1 MKKLQTLLI
10 ILLILL
16 SINIL
21 ASMAAEAQTNNLSQF
36 VFNTL
41 STPQI
46 AGSAFTI
53 TITAKASN
61 GNTIT
66 SYTGTNTLTV
76 SSGTITPTATTAF
89 VAGVWTGQ
97 VRLSQAGT
105 GISISTSGSGKS
117 GTTNK
122 ITVNPGVLDHF
133 IFNTISSPQ
142 TVGKAFSITITAK
155 DANSNTVTSYTA
167 TNTITAASGTISP
180 TGTSAFVA
188 GVWTGSVSLSA
199 SSSGTTI
206 GTSGSS
212 KSGTSNLFTVN
223 AGALDHFVFSS
234 IGTQTAGIAFSITI
248 TAKDASGNTVMSYAG
263 TNTLSSS
270 SGTISPT
277 STGTFSS
284 GIWTGSVTL
293 SAAGS
298 AITISTSGSSK
309 TATSNSFT
317 INSLSLGYY
326 VFNAISTPQTAGSAF
341 TITITAK
348 ASNGN
353 TITSYT
359 GKPTLSISTGTI
371 NPTVTGAFSN
381 GVWTGTVTTTSAASD
396 VTITATD
403 GSNSGVSNLF
413 NVNSGVANQ
422 LVVSSGTSQVAGIAF
437 SVTVTA
443 KDAYGNT
450 AASYTGKVHFSSSN
464 AGPGVSLPSDYKFQS
479 GDLGIHTFTNSVTLM
494 TVGAGVSVTAT
505 DAVTGSIAGSQTGIT
520 VNRAGVVNVV
530 ISPSGSSVTAGAS
543 KTYSATASD
552 AFGNSWDVT
561 SLTDWSINFDSGGT
575 WSGNVF
581 TSAVAGSWTVT
592 GTYASTSYTTGLIV
606 NPTSLDHFTF
616 NNVAPQIT
624 GTPFSITV
632 TAKDAYNNTATS
644 YTGHPSLTYS
654 AGLISPVTIDNFVS
668 GVGSTSVTVNVA
680 GSNVTIKAT
689 DNAHSG
695 ISNSFSINPTI
706 SASAG
711 VGGAINPTGNISVN
725 YGGSQ
730 SFNIT
735 ANTGYSIADV
745 IADNISLGPV
755 STYTFTAVQA
765 THTITA
771 IFGINTFNISVS
783 VGAGGS
789 ISPSGSVSVNYGDS
803 QTFNITPS
811 ADYYIVDVLV
821 NASSVGAVNSYT
833 FTNVQTSNTI
843 SAIFAPTP
851 TPTPSP
857 TVTQNPAPTQTA
869 KPSDTPTQ
877 TPSPTPLP
885 KPVFNS
891 PTLQATFT
899 NGSIVELEI
908 NGITAL
914 AVTNATIS
922 TDSLAAQTTLSLTI
936 IGQKTTN
943 NINAITVPKTTVN
956 YGATPKIYLN
966 SQVAP
971 DQGFSQDANNY
982 YVWYKTIFSDYELS
996 IVFASNAAPDGF
1008 PLWIILLIV
1017 IIVFSL
1023 SVTALVLSKKRKGNC
1038 EEDNEYSTYC

>member
-1 MKKLQTLLI
+1 MKKLQTLII

-16 SINIL
+16 SISTL
-21 ASMAAEAQTNNLSQF
+21 ASMPAKAQTNNLSQF

-41 STPQI
+41 STPQT
-46 AGSAFTI
+46 AGSTFTI
-53 TITAKASN
+53 TITAKTSN
-61 GNTIT
+61 GNTVT

-76 SSGTITPTATTAF
+76 SSGTITPTTTTAF

-97 VRLSQAGT
+97 VKLSQAET

-122 ITVNPGVLDHF
+122 ITVNPGALDRF

-142 TVGKAFSITITAK
+142 TAGKAFSMTITAK
-155 DANSNTVTSYTA
+155 DANGNTVTSYTG
-167 TNTITAASGTISP
+167 TNTLTASSGTISQIS
-180 TGTSAFVA
+180 TSAFVA
-188 GVWTGSVSLSA
+188 GIWTGPVSLSS

-212 KSGTSNLFTVN
+212 KSGTSNLFNVN
-223 AGALDHFVFSS
+223 AGALDHFIFSN
-234 IGTQTAGIAFSITI
+234 IGTQTAGTAFSITI
-248 TAKDASGNTVMSYAG
+248 TAKDASGNTVTSYIG
-263 TNTLSSS
+263 TNTLSAS

-293 SAAGS
+293 STAGS

-309 TATSNSFT
+309 SATSNSFT
-317 INSLSLGYY
+317 INSLSLDYY
-326 VFNAISTPQTAGSAF
+326 VFNTVSTPQTAGSAF

-381 GVWTGTVTTTSAASD
+381 GVWTGTVTMTGAGSD
-396 VTITATD
+396 VTIMATD
-403 GSNSGVSNLF
+403 GSHSGASNSF
-413 NVNSGVANQ
+413 NVNSGVANR
-422 LVVSSGTSQVAGIAF
+422 LVVSSGTSPVAGVAF
-437 SVTVTA
+437 SVTITA

-450 AASYTGKVHFSSSN
+450 TTNYTGRVHFSSSD
-464 AGPGVSLPSDYKFQS
+464 AGSGVSLPSDYKFQS
-479 GDLGIHTFTNSVTLM
+479 GDLGIHAFTNGVTLM
-494 TVGAGVSVTAT
+494 TVGTGVSVTAT
-505 DAVTGSIAGSQTGIT
+505 DTVTGSITGSQTGIT
-520 VNRAGVVNVV
+520 VTRAGVVNVV

-552 AFGNSWDVT
+552 AYGNSWDVT
-561 SLTDWSINFDSGGT
+561 SLTTWSVSSDSGGT

-592 GTYASTSYTTGLIV
+592 GTYASTTYPTGLTV
-606 NPTSLDHFTF
+606 NPANLDHFTF
-616 NNVAPQIT
+616 NTVAPQIT
-624 GTPFSITV
+624 GSPFSITI
-632 TAKDAYNNTATS
+632 TAKDTANNTATS
-644 YTGHPSLTYS
+644 YTGRPSLTYS
-654 AGLISPVTIDNFVS
+654 AGSISPTTIDTFVS

-689 DNAHSG
+689 DNAHFG
-695 ISNSFSINPTI
+695 TSNSFSVNPTI

-711 VGGAINPTGNISVN
+711 TGGAINPTENVSVN
-725 YGGSQ
+725 YSGSQ

-735 ANTGYSIADV
+735 ASTGYSIADV
-745 IADNISLGPV
+745 IADNVSLGPV
-755 STYTFTAVQA
+755 STYTFTSVQA

-771 IFGINTFNISVS
+771 IFAINTFNISVS

-803 QTFNITPS
+803 QTFNITAS

-833 FTNVQTSNTI
+833 FTNVQTPNVI

-857 TVTQNPAPTQTA
+857 TTTQNSAPTQTP
-869 KPSDTPTQ
+869 KPTDTPTQ
-877 TPSPTPLP
+877 TPSPTTTPSPTPLP
-885 KPVFNS
+885 TAVPAKADNG
-891 PTLQATFT
+891 AT
-899 NGSIVELEI
+899 VELA
-908 NGITAL
+908 ITGNI
-914 AVTNATIS
+914 TSSQISNATI
-922 TDSLAAQTTLSLTI
+922 TTTQTTATTTVSFTITGPNGTVGFGNLTI
-936 IGQKTTN
+936 
-943 NINAITVPKTTVN
+943 PKTAIQ
-956 YGATPKIYLN
+956 YGTTPVIYIDG
-966 SQVAP
+966 QQAP
-971 DQGFSQDANNY
+971 NQGYTQDINNF
-982 YVWYKTIFSDYELS
+982 YVWYTTQFSTHKMAIQFTVPS
-996 IVFASNAAPDGF
+996 TSKASS
-1008 PLWIILLIV
+1008 
-1017 IIVFSL
+1017 SL
-1023 SVTALVLSKKRKGNC
+1023 SVFAVLLISLGLFR
-1038 EEDNEYSTYC
+1038 TV

>member
-1 MKKLQTLLI
+1 MKKLQILVI

-16 SINIL
+16 SIGTL
-21 ASMAAEAQTNNLSQF
+21 AIMPAKAQTNNLSQF

-41 STPQI
+41 STPQT

-97 VRLSQAGT
+97 VKLSQAGT
-105 GISISTSGSGKS
+105 GISILTSGSGKS
-117 GTTNK
+117 GTSNK
-122 ITVNPGVLDHF
+122 ITINPGVLDRF
-133 IFNTISSPQ
+133 IFNTISTPQ
-142 TVGKAFSITITAK
+142 TIGKAFSVTITAK
-155 DANSNTVTSYTA
+155 DANSNTVTSYTG
-167 TNTITAASGTISP
+167 TNTLTSSSGTISP

-206 GTSGSS
+206 STSGYS

-234 IGTQTAGIAFSITI
+234 IGTQTASTSFSITI
-248 TAKDASGNTVMSYAG
+248 TAKDASGNTVTSYTG
-263 TNTLSSS
+263 SNTLSASA
-270 SGTISPT
+270 GTISPT
-277 STGTFSS
+277 ITGSFSS

-293 SAAGS
+293 SSAGS
-298 AITISTSGSSK
+298 AISISTSGSSK
-309 TATSNSFT
+309 TSTSNSFT
-317 INSLSLGYY
+317 VNSLSLDHY
-326 VFNAISTPQTAGSAF
+326 VFNTINSPQTAGSAF

-381 GVWTGTVTTTSAASD
+381 GVWTGTVTTTGAGSD
-396 VTITATD
+396 VTIMATE
-403 GSNSGVSNLF
+403 GSHSGVSNSF
-413 NVNSGVANQ
+413 NVNSGVANG
-422 LVVSSGTSQVAGIAF
+422 LVVSSGTSQVAGVAF
-437 SVTVTA
+437 SLTVTA
-443 KDAYGNT
+443 KDVYGNIAT
-450 AASYTGKVHFSSSN
+450 SYTGRVHFSSSD
-464 AGPGVSLPSDYKFQS
+464 AGFGVSLPSDYKFQS
-479 GDLGIHTFTNSVTLM
+479 GDLGIHNFINSVTLV
-494 TVGAGVSVTAT
+494 TIGTGVSVTAT
-505 DAVTGSIAGSQTGIT
+505 DTATGSIAGSQTGLTIT
-520 VNRAGVVNVV
+520 RAGVVNVV

-561 SLTDWSINFDSGGT
+561 SLTIWNVSSDAGGR

-581 TSAVAGSWTVT
+581 SSAVAGTWTIT
-592 GTYASTSYTTGLIV
+592 GTYGSIAYTTTLTV
-606 NPTSLDHFTF
+606 NPSGLDHFTF
-616 NNVAPQIT
+616 NTVTPQIT
-624 GTPFSITV
+624 GSLFGITI
-632 TAKDAYNNTATS
+632 TAKDTFNNTVTS
-644 YTGHPSLTYS
+644 YAGWPSLTYS
-654 AGLISPVTIDNFVS
+654 AGSISPTTIDVFVS

-689 DNAHSG
+689 DSTHSG
-695 ISNSFSINPTI
+695 TSNSFSVNPTI

-711 VGGAINPTGNISVN
+711 SGGAINPTGNVCVN
-725 YGGSQ
+725 YWGSQ

-755 STYTFTAVQA
+755 STYTFTGVQA

-803 QTFNITPS
+803 QTFIITPS

-833 FTNVQTSNTI
+833 FTNVQTSNII

-851 TPTPSP
+851 TPAPSP
-857 TVTQNPAPTQTA
+857 TATQNPAPTQTP
-869 KPSDTPTQ
+869 KPPSTPTQ

-885 KPVFNS
+885 KPIFNS
-891 PTLQATFT
+891 PTLQATLT
-899 NGSIVELEI
+899 NGSIVDLEI

-922 TDSLAAQTTLSLTI
+922 TDPLAAQTTLSLTI
-936 IGQKTTN
+936 IGQNITN
-943 NINAITVPKTTVN
+943 NVNAITVPKTTVN
-956 YGATPKIYLN
+956 YGATPKIYVN
-966 SQVAP
+966 SQMAP

-996 IVFASNAAPDGF
+996 IVFAANAPPDGY
-1008 PLWIILLIV
+1008 PLWIILSIV
-1017 IIVFSL
+1017 ILVFAF
-1023 SVTALVLSKKRKGNC
+1023 SVTAVVLSKKKKGNC
-1038 EEDNEYSTYC
+1038 EDDDYSTYG

>member
-1 MKKLQTLLI
+1 MKKLQTIVI
-10 ILLILL
+10 IILILL
-16 SINIL
+16 TIVTL
-21 ASMAAEAQTNNLSQF
+21 ASMPAKAQTNTLSQF
-36 VFNTL
+36 AFNTL
-41 STPQI
+41 SSPQT

-117 GTTNK
+117 GTTSK

-155 DANSNTVTSYTA
+155 DANSNTVTSYTG
-167 TNTITAASGTISP
+167 TNTLTASSGTISP

-188 GVWTGSVSLSA
+188 GVWTGSVSLSV

-212 KSGTSNLFTVN
+212 KSGTSNSFTVN
-223 AGALDHFVFSS
+223 SGALDHFVFSS

-248 TAKDASGNTVMSYAG
+248 TAKDANGNTVTSYAG
-263 TNTLSSS
+263 TNTLTVS

-309 TATSNSFT
+309 AATSNSFT
-317 INSLSLGYY
+317 INSPSLGYF
-326 VFNAISTPQTAGSAF
+326 VFNTISSPQTAGSAF
-341 TITITAK
+341 TITMTAK

-353 TITSYT
+353 TITSYN

-371 NPTVTGAFSN
+371 NPTVTGTFSN
-381 GVWTGTVTTTSAASD
+381 GVWTGTVTTTVAASD
-396 VTITATD
+396 VTIMATD
-403 GSNSGVSNLF
+403 GSQSGVSNSF
-413 NVNSGVANQ
+413 NVNSGVANH

-443 KDAYGNT
+443 KDTYGNT

-464 AGPGVSLPSDYKFQS
+464 AGPGVTLPSDYKFQV

-494 TVGAGVSVTAT
+494 TVGTGVSITAT
-505 DAVTGSIAGSQTGIT
+505 DTATGSIAGSQTSIT

-561 SLTDWSINFDSGGT
+561 SLTDWSITSDSAGT

-606 NPTSLDHFTF
+606 NPTNLDHFTF
-616 NNVAPQIT
+616 NTVAPQIT
-624 GTPFSITV
+624 GTPFSITI

-644 YTGHPSLTYS
+644 YTGQPSLTYS
-654 AGLISPVTIDNFVS
+654 AGLISPATIDNFVS
-668 GVGSTSVTVNVA
+668 GIGSTSVTVNAA
-680 GSNVTIKAT
+680 GPNVTIKAT
-689 DNAHSG
+689 DNTHSG
-695 ISNSFSINPTI
+695 ISNSFLVNPTI

-711 VGGAINPTGNISVN
+711 VGGAINPTGNVSVN
-725 YGGSQ
+725 YWGSQ

-735 ANTGYSIADV
+735 TNTGYSIADV

-755 STYTFTAVQA
+755 STYTFTGVQA

-771 IFGINTFNISVS
+771 IFRINTFNISVS

-811 ADYYIVDVLV
+811 ADFYIVDVLV
-821 NASSVGAVNSYT
+821 NASSVGAVNSFT
-833 FTNVQTSNTI
+833 FTNVQTSNTL

-851 TPTPSP
+851 TPSP
-857 TVTQNPAPTQTA
+857 IATQNPAPTQTA

-885 KPVFNS
+885 KPIFNS

-899 NGSIVELEI
+899 NGSIVDLEI

-922 TDSLAAQTTLSLTI
+922 TDPLAAQTTLSLTV
-936 IGQKTTN
+936 IGQNTTN
-943 NINAITVPKTTVN
+943 NVNAITVPKTTVN
-956 YGATPKIYLN
+956 YGATPKIYIN

-996 IVFASNAAPDGF
+996 IVFAANAPSDGY
-1008 PLWIILLIV
+1008 PLWIILFIV
-1017 IIVFSL
+1017 IIVFSI
-1023 SVTALVLSKKRKGNC
+1023 SVTAVVLSKKRKGNC
-1038 EEDNEYSTYC
+1038 EEDYEYSTYC